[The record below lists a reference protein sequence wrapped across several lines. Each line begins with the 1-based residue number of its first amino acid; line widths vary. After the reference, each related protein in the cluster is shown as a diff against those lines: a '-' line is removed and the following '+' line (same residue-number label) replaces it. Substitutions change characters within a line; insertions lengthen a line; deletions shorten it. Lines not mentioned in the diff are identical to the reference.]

1 YQSEFRGVGFL
12 LPKTCVSGGLR
23 KDNTLQAAFSHPIN
37 FQDRKLNFAK
47 VLKRR
52 ATFCTKKNAKRN
64 TNFFTKRNFR

>member
-37 FQDRKLNFAK
+37 FQDRKFNFAK
-47 VLKRR
+47 ALKRS
-52 ATFCTKKNAKRN
+52 ASFCTKK
-64 TNFFTKRNFR
+64 TFR